1 MDRIDGDRPTNRPP
15 LILGLGQVSRLWVC
29 ARQGQRAAG
38 TGRGAIPRLAAAGH
52 FYQPERKT
60 PHGAT
65 WEADNVHPG
74 AYILAALDWADQRKH
89 RREISERHRHRA
101 AHAHCE
107 KDTELGEEDHGC
119 KQR

>member
-1 MDRIDGDRPTNRPP
+1 VISPRRIV
-15 LILGLGQVSRLWVC
+15 ILWFWSCGQ
-29 ARQGQRAAG
+29 Q
-38 TGRGAIPRLAAAGH
+38 GRGQQGAGQFCGWLPLATFRLVPTGAQNAAWSNTG
-52 FYQPERKT
+52 
-60 PHGAT
+60 GAT